1 MVKQE
6 LLNKFDA
13 GLIFDLP
20 GYGSKKDDC
29 GSSVYLAHLK
39 GNKLHYVTRKKSCHR
54 KDCPVCWPDW
64 QKREALSIQD
74 RLSAYYRITGKLP
87 VHYVVSPPQS
97 VQYDTKSLFRDLR
110 KTAYKVGKLRGIRG
124 GVLIFHTRGSR
135 YADKTEYVKSHCS
148 EGPHFHIIGD
158 GWLSNTKE
166 FYLADGWIVKNLR
179 MRKVNMV
186 YKTAFYILDH
196 AAIPHGYPA
205 ISQSKP
211 SELSSVT
218 WFGTMSYNKMQKE
231 VYVGSDKI
239 YCPICE
245 EEIDR
250 SEWYHASWNGLSPP
264 PDSQFGEAEQGKDGF
279 FIDYPITE
287 WSGFYE

>member
-1 MVKQE
+1 MNQE
-6 LLNKFDA
+6 LIDKFDA

-29 GSSVYLAHLK
+29 GSPVYLAHLS
-39 GNKLHYVTRKKSCHR
+39 GDKLHWISRKKTCHR
-54 KDCPVCWPDW
+54 KECPVCWPDW

-74 RLSAYYRITGKLP
+74 RITQYYHVYGKMP
-87 VHYVVSPPQS
+87 VHYIVSPPQS
-97 VQYDTKSLFRDLR
+97 IQYESKPLFRELR
-110 KTAYKVGKLRGIRG
+110 KKAYQIGKLRGIRG
-124 GVLIFHTRGSR
+124 GVMVYHTRAIR
-135 YADKTEYVKSHCS
+135 YTDRTTYTKVHCS

-166 FYLADGWIVKNLR
+166 FYLSDGWIVKNLR
-179 MRKVNMV
+179 MRKVNSV

-218 WFGTMSYNKMQKE
+218 WFGSMSYNKMPKE
-231 VYVGSDKI
+231 QYVGSDLI
-239 YCPICE
+239 YCPICD

-250 SEWYHASWNGLSPP
+250 CEWYHISWNGMIPP
-264 PDSQFGEAEQGKDGF
+264 PNSDFGEAEQGRDGF
-279 FIDYPITE
+279 FVDYPITE
-287 WSGFYE
+287 WSGFYQ